1 MKTVS
6 NTGRKAEEENPLEVC
21 DGFYHENSRIL
32 LYEFGN
38 YKAEPSHLPFKIT
51 LVLAWNFLQS
61 NITRV
66 LLIPL

>member
-51 LVLAWNFLQS
+51 LVLA
-61 NITRV
+61 
-66 LLIPL
+66 